1 MLRNQVSKSTNIREF
16 NYLPENIR
24 DGGMDTGVIRRNPIS
39 PLELFAASRIM
50 ANSQSLSVGRK
61 MSRKEKAKLANQIRA
76 FGESSMI
83 FNSPIGRGSM
93 MT

>member
-1 MLRNQVSKSTNIREF
+1 MLRNQVSKGTNVREF

-24 DGGMDTGVIRRNPIS
+24 DAGMDTGVIRRNPIS
-39 PLELFAASRIM
+39 PLQLFAASRIM

-61 MSRKEKAKLANQIRA
+61 MSRKEKAQLANQIRA

-83 FNSPIGRGSM
+83 FNSPVGRGSM